1 MKETTYG
8 GKKYSADI
16 IPLVSRDL
24 AKFEDSLSTK
34 EKAIEKF
41 RKDAAV
47 DIARALLKTSTLQA
61 IKKGRVRLIGWG
73 DFNFPREVTNQL
85 ELITYLI
92 RSAST
97 KPDVDWLF
105 KQFDRFSDGT
115 HLNDLR
121 PGTKQRPSDI
131 MENKWFFSVFEKLR
145 LIGGD
150 SMSCQQLCVLSL
162 IAKSGNDGITTNGIT
177 EVLKTKQGE
186 NTSLSS
192 VQRQLGR
199 LGEGYKFKIPS
210 GEEKTRDGLKLIEE
224 FVDPVNRKQNRFVL
238 SVKGAKFFKQL
249 NDVSHRR

>member
-34 EKAIEKF
+34 EKAIDKF

-47 DIARALLKTSTLQA
+47 DIARALLKTSTQQA

-97 KPDVDWLF
+97 KKDVDWLF
-105 KQFDRFSDGT
+105 KQFDRFPDGT

-121 PGTKQRPSDI
+121 PGTKQHPSNI

-177 EVLKTKQGE
+177 EALK
-186 NTSLSS
+186 TSLSS
-192 VQRQLGR
+192 IQRQLGR
-199 LGEGYKFKIPS
+199 LGEGFKYKIPS
-210 GEEKTRDGLKLIEE
+210 GEERIRDGLKLIEE

-238 SVKGAKFFKQL
+238 SVKGVKFFKQL